1 VGQERVH
8 FGDKALRLPAKNA
21 AEATVRVVRRFA
33 GERQAGESFR
43 EWMDRAGGA
52 REIAAG
58 LKELDH
64 FPAPDEGPE
73 YYVDYDETGPYEAE
87 VGAGECAGV

>member
-1 VGQERVH
+1 M
-8 FGDKALRLPAKNA
+8 
-21 AEATVRVVRRFA
+21 RRFA
-33 GERQAGESFR
+33 DERQAGESFR

-52 REIAAG
+52 KVVAG
-58 LKELDH
+58 ELKELDE
-64 FPAPDEGPE
+64 FPTPDEAPE